1 MPSIGLAFADY
12 SQNDNGQV
20 ITIGSLED
28 IDTQVTN
35 DFQEGDVVYVASG
48 GGLTNVKPTG
58 TNLIQNVGKVGRR
71 QQNNGEI
78 VVMAIGRS
86 NDVPNIPD
94 GQAWI
99 GNASGVA
106 TPTTLATVATSGA
119 YSDLSGTPTIP
130 AAPAVEDNSGT
141 PALATGITQ
150 AEMQSVLGVDASG
163 TDNSTDVTLAT
174 VGSNYLSISGQEI
187 TSGTVPLVLG
197 GTGATSAASART
209 NLGVDAAGT
218 DNSTDLTLTTV
229 ASNYLT
235 LSGQELTAGTVPLV
249 LGGTGAT
256 TAAAAR
262 TNLGVDAS
270 GTDNS
275 TDVTLATV
283 ASNYLTLSGQEI
295 TAGTVPLVLGGT
307 GATTASAARTNL
319 GVDAAGTDNSTDV
332 TLATVGSNYLSLS
345 GQEITA
351 GTVPVVLGGTGATTA
366 SAARTNLG
374 VDAAGTDNSTDV
386 TLAGSL
392 DYLTLSGQEITLNQ
406 VDYNTDISNTPTIP
420 SGDVVDDTTPQLGGD
435 LDVNGNDI
443 TSASNGDIVIDPD
456 GTGAIILRSDDI
468 RFDGTGGVTTGQI
481 KLYETSLL
489 SPQHFIA
496 LEAPLSVTADT
507 TFILPDGDGTSGQ
520 ALKTNGSGQLGF
532 IDVLDGLNDTL
543 FGVTNIKK
551 TGGTDGQLA
560 FYDDAGDNFVVLR
573 APDILNANTTYK
585 LPTADGSD
593 GQYLTTD
600 GSGNLKFA
608 GGGTRIKILPK
619 DFVADDV
626 GRPVMIN
633 DTNIGSNSVHLK
645 TFGSASAYVCVD
657 IPVGYK
663 ATHAMIHGSD
673 TAQNYKVYEASIDSA
688 TITSKSSST
697 AIGTEADITDV
708 TGSSTNYLFILV
720 ESDGESDE
728 FYGGYVTVTTA

>member
-1 MPSIGLAFADY
+1 MSVKVVNSGPDTVKVSIESTPAVSVSSPTVSVAKALLEKGEKGDTGATGATGPQGPTGATGAQGPTGATGPQGATGPAGSDATVTGGDGIAVSSGEVSADLK
-12 SQNDNGQV
+12 SN
-20 ITIGSLED
+20 
-28 IDTQVTN
+28 
-35 DFQEGDVVYVASG
+35 
-48 GGLTNVKPTG
+48 GGLVIESAKVAVDLSASSITG
-58 TNLIQNVGKVGRR
+58 TL
-71 QQNNGEI
+71 
-78 VVMAIGRS
+78 AIS
-86 NDVPNIPD
+86 D
-94 GQAWI
+94 GGTGATT
-99 GNASGVA
+99 ASA
-106 TPTTLATVATSGA
+106 SRTA
-119 YSDLSGTPTIP
+119 
-130 AAPAVEDNSGT
+130 
-141 PALATGITQ
+141 
-150 AEMQSVLGVDASG
+150 LGVDASG
-163 TDNSTDVTLAT
+163 TDNSTDVTLA
-174 VGSNYLSISGQEI
+174 
-187 TSGTVPLVLG
+187 
-197 GTGATSAASART
+197 
-209 NLGVDAAGT
+209 
-218 DNSTDLTLTTV
+218 TV

-275 TDVTLATV
+275 TDVTLASV
-283 ASNYLTLSGQEI
+283 GSNYLTLSNQEI

-307 GATTASAARTNL
+307 GATTAGAARTNL
-319 GVDAAGTDNSTDV
+319 GVDAAGTDNSTNV
-332 TLATVGSNYLSLS
+332 TLASVSSNYLSLS

-351 GTVPVVLGGTGATTA
+351 GTVPVALGGTGSTTA
-366 SAARTNLG
+366 SAARSALG
-374 VDAAGTDNSTDV
+374 VDAAGTDNSTNV

-392 DYLTLSGQEITLNQ
+392 DYLTLSGQQITLNQ
-406 VDYNTDISNTPTIP
+406 VDYSTDISNTPTIP
-420 SGDVVDDTTPQLGGD
+420 SGNIVDDTTPQLGGD
-435 LDVNGNDI
+435 LDINGNDI
-443 TSASNGDIVIDPD
+443 TSASNGNIVIDPD

-496 LEAPLSVTADT
+496 IQAPLLVTADT
-507 TFILPDGDGTSGQ
+507 TLTLPDGDGTIGQ
-520 ALKTNGSGQLGF
+520 ALKTNGSGQLGWT
-532 IDVLDGLNDTL
+532 DVLTGTNDTL
-543 FGVTNIKK
+543 LGVTSLKA
-551 TGGTDGQLA
+551 TGGLDAQLA
-560 FYDDAGDNFVVLR
+560 FYDDAGDNYVVLR
-573 APDILNANTTYK
+573 APDILGANTTYK

-626 GRPVMIN
+626 GRPAMIN
-633 DTNIGSNSVHLK
+633 DANIGSNSVHLK
-645 TFGSASAYVCVD
+645 SFGSAPVYVCVD
-657 IPVGYK
+657 IPLGYK

-673 TAQNYKVYEASIDSA
+673 TSQNYKVYEASIDSG

-697 AIGTEADITDV
+697 AIGTEANITDV
-708 TGSSTNYLFILV
+708 TGSSTNYLFIEV

>member
-1 MPSIGLAFADY
+1 MSVKVVNSGPDTVKVSIESTPAVSVSSPTVSVAKALLEKGEKGDTGATGATGPQGPTGATGAQGPTGATGPQGATGPAGSDATVTGGDGIAVSSGEVSADLKA
-12 SQNDNGQV
+12 N
-20 ITIGSLED
+20 
-28 IDTQVTN
+28 
-35 DFQEGDVVYVASG
+35 
-48 GGLTNVKPTG
+48 GGLVIESAKVAVDLSASSITG
-58 TNLIQNVGKVGRR
+58 TL
-71 QQNNGEI
+71 
-78 VVMAIGRS
+78 AIS
-86 NDVPNIPD
+86 D
-94 GQAWI
+94 GGTGATT
-99 GNASGVA
+99 ASA
-106 TPTTLATVATSGA
+106 SRTA
-119 YSDLSGTPTIP
+119 
-130 AAPAVEDNSGT
+130 
-141 PALATGITQ
+141 
-150 AEMQSVLGVDASG
+150 LGVDASG
-163 TDNSTDVTLAT
+163 TDNSTDVTLA
-174 VGSNYLSISGQEI
+174 
-187 TSGTVPLVLG
+187 
-197 GTGATSAASART
+197 
-209 NLGVDAAGT
+209 
-218 DNSTDLTLTTV
+218 TV

-275 TDVTLATV
+275 TDVTLASV
-283 ASNYLTLSGQEI
+283 GSNYLTLSNQEI

-307 GATTASAARTNL
+307 GATTAGAARTNL
-319 GVDAAGTDNSTDV
+319 GVDAAGTDNSTNV
-332 TLATVGSNYLSLS
+332 TLASVSSNYLSLS

-351 GTVPVVLGGTGATTA
+351 GTVPVALGGTGSTTA
-366 SAARTNLG
+366 SAARSALG
-374 VDAAGTDNSTDV
+374 VDAAGTDNSTNV

-392 DYLTLSGQEITLNQ
+392 DYLTLSGQQITLNQ
-406 VDYNTDISNTPTIP
+406 VDYSTDISNTPTIP
-420 SGDVVDDTTPQLGGD
+420 SGNIVDDTTPQLGGD
-435 LDVNGNDI
+435 LDINGNDI
-443 TSASNGDIVIDPD
+443 TSASNGNIVIDPD

-496 LEAPLSVTADT
+496 IQAPLLVTADT
-507 TFILPDGDGTSGQ
+507 TLTLPDGDGTIGQ
-520 ALKTNGSGQLGF
+520 ALKTNGSGQLGWT
-532 IDVLDGLNDTL
+532 DVLTGTNDTL
-543 FGVTNIKK
+543 LGVTNIKA
-551 TGGTDGQLA
+551 TGVTDGQLA
-560 FYDDAGDNFVVLR
+560 FYDDAGDNYVVLR
-573 APDILNANTTYK
+573 APDTLGANTTYK

-626 GRPVMIN
+626 GRPAMIN
-633 DTNIGSNSVHLK
+633 DANIGSNSVHLK
-645 TFGSASAYVCVD
+645 SFGSAPVYVCVD
-657 IPVGYK
+657 IPLGYK

-673 TAQNYKVYEASIDSA
+673 TSQNYKVYEASIDSG

-697 AIGTEADITDV
+697 AIGTEANITDV
-708 TGSSTNYLFILV
+708 TGSSTNYLFIEV